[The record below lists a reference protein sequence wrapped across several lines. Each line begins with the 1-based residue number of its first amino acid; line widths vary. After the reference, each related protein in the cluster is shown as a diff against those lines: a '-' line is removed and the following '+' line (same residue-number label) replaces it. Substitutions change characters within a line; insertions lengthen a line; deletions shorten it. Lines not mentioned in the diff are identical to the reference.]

1 MPDFFD
7 VLKKRRSIRR
17 FEKKEVPLD
26 LVMEIIKEC
35 CFAPNAENGQ
45 QWKFIIVNNREW
57 IERLSEESKKNILAY
72 LEENPDSP
80 VRKYQAFLSDKNY
93 NVFYHAPSLVYFVG
107 ERKIRTL
114 QIDCALA
121 AGYFMFSAAARGLGT
136 CWVGLGMNIKD
147 PEVRKQIGLP
157 EDYRIVA
164 PIALGYPKKIPET
177 PQRRDPQI
185 LKIFS

>member
-26 LVMEIIKEC
+26 LVMEIIQEC

-45 QWKFIIVNNREW
+45 PWEFIVINDREW
-57 IERLSEESKKNILAY
+57 IQRLSDESKKNILAY
-72 LEENPDSP
+72 LKEHPDSP
-80 VRKYQAFLSDKNY
+80 IQKYKPFLSDKNY
-93 NVFYHAPSLVYFVG
+93 NVFYGAPSLVYFVG

-121 AGYFMFSAAARGLGT
+121 VCYFMLSATARGLGT

-147 PEVRKQIGLP
+147 PGIRNQIGLP

-164 PIALGYPKKIPET
+164 PIALGYPQKIPKPPKRKE
-177 PQRRDPQI
+177 PHI
-185 LKIFS
+185 LRIFP

>member
-7 VLKKRRSIRR
+7 VLKKRRSIRS
-17 FEKKEVPLD
+17 FAEKEVPLD
-26 LVMEIIKEC
+26 LVMEIIKES

-45 QWKFIIVNNREW
+45 PWQFIVINNREW

-72 LEENPDSP
+72 LAKNPDSP
-80 VRKYQAFLSDKNY
+80 VQKYKAVLSDKNY
-93 NVFYHAPSLVYFVG
+93 NVFYKAPSLVYFVG
-107 ERKIRTL
+107 ERNKQTL

-121 AGYFMFSAAARGLGT
+121 ACYFMLLASARGLGT

-147 PEVRKQIGLP
+147 PEIREQMGLP
-157 EDYRIVA
+157 GDYRIVA
-164 PIALGYPKKIPET
+164 PIALGYPKKIPKPPKRKE
-177 PQRRDPQI
+177 PRI